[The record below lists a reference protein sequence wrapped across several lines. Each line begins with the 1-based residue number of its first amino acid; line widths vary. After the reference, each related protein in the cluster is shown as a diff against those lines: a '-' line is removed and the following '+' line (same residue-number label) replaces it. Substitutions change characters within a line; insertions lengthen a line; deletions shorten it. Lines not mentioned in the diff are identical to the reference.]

1 MSENK
6 ELDDKLSK
14 YIRPSISLLQDE
26 LPTQKE
32 KVSDGLKALKELL
45 EELEK
50 EDNIYE

>member
-14 YIRPSISLLQDE
+14 HIRPSISLLQGG
-26 LPTQKE
+26 LPTQEE

-45 EELEK
+45 EKFKK